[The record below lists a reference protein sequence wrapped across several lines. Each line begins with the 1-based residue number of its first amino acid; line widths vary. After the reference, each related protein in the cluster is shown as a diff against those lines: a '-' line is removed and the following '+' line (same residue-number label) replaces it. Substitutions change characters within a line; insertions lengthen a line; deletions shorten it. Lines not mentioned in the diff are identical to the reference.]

1 MSGSV
6 VTVGTFDGV
15 HLGHQAVLR
24 RVSEL
29 GRERALEPV
38 AYTFPIPPRLA
49 GARGEADLLLPFDVK
64 RILLLREVDRVEAAS
79 FEEVRALPAE
89 GFVESVLIRRLD
101 ARLVVVGE
109 GFRFGRG
116 REGDLPL
123 LCRLGQGWGLDVVA
137 VPPVLVG
144 GEPVSSTRIRSLL
157 RAGDIEAASA
167 LLGRPPLLLGEVVS
181 GDGIGRMLGFP
192 TANLAL
198 GSSVL
203 WPADGVYLA
212 QVSWNGRASPGLLY
226 LGTRPTLSG
235 AARRCEVHLLDDPAG
250 DLIGAVLEV
259 QILSRIRIDRRFP
272 SVEAL
277 REQMERDAGEARAR
291 LGRMEGRPARILG

>member
-24 RVSEL
+24 RAREL
-29 GRERALEPV
+29 GRERGLDPL

-64 RILLLREVDRVEAAS
+64 RTLLLREVDRVEVAS
-79 FEEVRALPAE
+79 FEDLRDLPAE
-89 GFVESVLIRRLD
+89 GFVESVLVRRLE
-101 ARLVVVGE
+101 ARGVVVGE

-123 LCRLGQGWGLDVVA
+123 LRRLGEAGSLEVVA
-137 VPPVLVG
+137 VPPVHVG

-157 RAGDIEAASA
+157 RAGDIEAATA
-167 LLGRPPLLLGEVVS
+167 LLGRLPLLLGEVVS
-181 GDGIGRMLGFP
+181 GDGIGRTLGFP

-198 GSSVL
+198 DSSLL

-212 QVSWNGRASPGLLY
+212 HAFWSSRASPGLLY
-226 LGTRPTLSG
+226 VGTRPTLSG
-235 AARRCEVHLLDDPAG
+235 AARRCEVHLLAEPAG
-250 DLIGAVLEV
+250 DLVGAVIEV
-259 QILSRIRIDRRFP
+259 QILSRIRADQRFP

-277 REQMERDAGEARAR
+277 REQMGRDAGEARAR
-291 LGRMEGRPARILG
+291 LARKERRPERILG

>member
-1 MSGSV
+1 LSGSV

-24 RVSEL
+24 RVREL
-29 GRERALEPV
+29 GRERGLDPV

-49 GARGEADLLLPFDVK
+49 GARGEVDLLLPFEVK
-64 RILLLREVDRVEAAS
+64 RTLLLREVDRVEAAS
-79 FEEVRALPAE
+79 FEDLRDLSAE
-89 GFVESVLIRRLD
+89 GFVESVLVRRLD
-101 ARLVVVGE
+101 ARGVVVGE

-123 LCRLGQGWGLDVVA
+123 LRRLGLGGGLEVVA
-137 VPPVLVG
+137 VPPVLAG

-157 RAGDIEAASA
+157 RAGDIEAATA
-167 LLGRPPLLLGEVVS
+167 LLGRLPFLLGEVVA
-181 GDGIGRMLGFP
+181 GDGIGRTLGFP

-198 GSSVL
+198 DSSVL

-212 QVSWNGRASPGLLY
+212 HAFWNSRASPGLLY
-226 LGTRPTLSG
+226 LGTRPTLGG
-235 AARRCEVHLLDDPAG
+235 AARRCEVHLLDDPAR
-250 DLIGAVLEV
+250 DLVGVVLEV
-259 QILSRIRIDRRFP
+259 QILSRVRVDRRFS

-277 REQMERDAGEARAR
+277 REQMGRDAGEARAR
-291 LGRMEGRPARILG
+291 LARMERRPERILG